1 MKITVISD
9 DKVLR
14 KDLIAKHSLSI
25 LVQHEFTYAL
35 FDMGVD
41 ERVLEHNAR
50 VLEVPLDLVDY
61 VIVSHEHTP
70 HYGGYKYISQEAPF
84 TDVYIPYGSME
95 SLGRLLLASG
105 LKPREVVKWTS
116 IEKDVYLA
124 TPYYGPPYEQ
134 FLVIRHEKGLVVF
147 SGCLHPGVEVIRD
160 IVNKAQSKIYAVIG
174 GFHLKNAPLEV
185 VEGAISALREL
196 KPELI
201 IPLHCSGEAFVDK
214 LEKIGLHV
222 ITGGAGLVLEI

>member
-1 MKITVISD
+1 MKITIISD
-9 DKVLR
+9 DRALR
-14 KDLIAKHSLSI
+14 GDLIAKHSLSI
-25 LVQHEFTYAL
+25 LVQHEFTYVL
-35 FDMGVD
+35 FDMGID

-50 VLEVPLDLVDY
+50 ALEIPLDLVDY

-70 HYGGYKYISQEAPF
+70 HYGGYKHVSQEAPF

-116 IEKDVYLA
+116 IERDVYLA

-134 FLVIRHEKGLVVF
+134 FLVIEHEKGLVVF
-147 SGCLHPGVEVIRD
+147 SGCIHPGVEVIRD
-160 IVNKAQSKIYAVIG
+160 IVNKARRNIYAIIG
-174 GFHLKNAPLEV
+174 GFHLRNAPLEV
-185 VEGAISALREL
+185 VERAINTLREL
-196 KPELI
+196 KPELVV
-201 IPLHCSGEAFVDK
+201 PLHCSGEVVVK
-214 LEKIGLHV
+214 RLEKTGLRV